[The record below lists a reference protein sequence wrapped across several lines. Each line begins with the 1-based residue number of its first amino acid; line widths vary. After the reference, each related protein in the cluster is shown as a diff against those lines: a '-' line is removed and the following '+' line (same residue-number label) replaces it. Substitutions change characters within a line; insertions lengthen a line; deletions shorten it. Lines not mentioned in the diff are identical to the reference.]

1 MGFSDFLP
9 KPAAAPAAPPPA
21 RSASSGFSVFLRAGP
36 APAPAPT
43 AAPAPSGKAGFSS
56 FLRGGGPV
64 KTEKPEKQ
72 VYWQDSVPRP
82 RARVQRPEPK
92 PPVFGLGPVPSE
104 TVSVQA
110 MVEAGKKKKRAVQA
124 YPTGVPGL
132 VVHPVIGGESHLLTV
147 THAPNGMAFATGLDM
162 EVQDAIRAVRAF
174 AAMHPSID
182 FSLPA
187 DALLEKVREL
197 GKLDTITKDFADL
210 VSQEATYPSVGAR
223 KQARKKHSEAT
234 RDWWSARHIT
244 AEDIIRA
251 FDTPGRV
258 GDLRSDFV
266 DVFGFRYHFD
276 WEGDRLVPMIRYKH
290 QTQGEHF
297 SKETRWDANIEAAL
311 RRFLV
316 RLTDERHRVAE
327 KEGLPLFYRMPR
339 VVDAPETLT
348 VGQMKKIQDAR
359 VMSDDARTKES
370 GKQAFTLDGRLWV
383 ASGYSYQHGNMK
395 ANLYEVVPASDWSG
409 PVASFRQEE
418 RARDLGVMGDRPVPG
433 VEVFLK
439 GQRYVY
445 TGRSKQ
451 TEGPDPSFSP
461 EARSTRGSS
470 ARRRAISFPMFAGQV

>member
-1 MGFSDFLP
+1 M
-9 KPAAAPAAPPPA
+9 
-21 RSASSGFSVFLRAGP
+21 
-36 APAPAPT
+36 
-43 AAPAPSGKAGFSS
+43 
-56 FLRGGGPV
+56 V
-64 KTEKPEKQ
+64 K
-72 VYWQDSVPRP
+72 DS
-82 RARVQRPEPK
+82 
-92 PPVFGLGPVPSE
+92 
-104 TVSVQA
+104 
-110 MVEAGKKKKRAVQA
+110 KKKRAVQA

-132 VVHPVIGGESHLLTV
+132 VVHLVVGGESRPPSCTSALTV
-147 THAPNGMAFATGLDM
+147 THAPSGLQFATDLDM

-174 AAMHPSID
+174 AAMYPSID

-223 KQARKKHSEAT
+223 KQARKKHSEAA

-251 FDTPGRV
+251 FDTPGRI
-258 GDLRSDFV
+258 GHLRSDFV

-297 SKETRWDANIEAAL
+297 SKETRWNANIEAAL
-311 RRFLV
+311 RRFLA

-395 ANLYEVVPASDWSG
+395 ADLYEVVPASDWSG
-409 PVASFRQEE
+409 PVSSFKRKE
-418 RARDLGVMGDRPVPG
+418 RARDLGVMGDSPAPG

-451 TEGPDPSFSP
+451 TEGPDPDFSS